1 MSCHYILTTFEIC
14 ILFACHSWWEQQW
27 YIDLFSLYRF
37 ISQFTCTCYTIHV
50 FLFYLYLYKKYY
62 INKLCIVCYWC
73 VESRSLSLIMLS
85 LIKLSI
91 NMIQFPFF
99 NSLIFH
105 SFPGYPYIQMLGC
118 LKIVRSLT
126 LPSNKNFITCTRAW
140 TLCNFVIQQCTWRRL
155 LATRFVWL
163 LS

>member
-1 MSCHYILTTFEIC
+1 MCFILQINEYAFLSCHYILTTFEIY

-91 NMIQFPFF
+91 NMIQFFF
-99 NSLIFH
+99 FIDFSFISRIPVYSNVRLSKNSSKFNVTFEYELFNM
-105 SFPGYPYIQMLGC
+105 Y
-118 LKIVRSLT
+118 KSL
-126 LPSNKNFITCTRAW
+126 
-140 TLCNFVIQQCTWRRL
+140 NFV
-155 LATRFVWL
+155 
-163 LS
+163 

>member
-1 MSCHYILTTFEIC
+1 MLAIFLRLKNLDLLCHKNSYSYDSVCFILQINEYAFLSCHYILTTFEIC

-91 NMIQFPFF
+91 NMIQFLFF
-99 NSLIFH
+99 NSLILH
-105 SFPGYPYIQMLGC
+105 SFGYPFIQMLGC
-118 LKIVRSLT
+118 LEIVRSFNVT
-126 LPSNKNFITCTRAW
+126 FE
-140 TLCNFVIQQCTWRRL
+140 
-155 LATRFVWL
+155 
-163 LS
+163 

>member
-1 MSCHYILTTFEIC
+1 MSQELILLYWSSYEYSYIQFGFILQINEYAFLSCHYILTTFEIC

-91 NMIQFPFF
+91 NMIQFLFLIHWFF
-99 NSLIFH
+99 IHFQDTRIFK
-105 SFPGYPYIQMLGC
+105 C
-118 LKIVRSLT
+118 
-126 LPSNKNFITCTRAW
+126 
-140 TLCNFVIQQCTWRRL
+140 
-155 LATRFVWL
+155 
-163 LS
+163 